1 MANEIELKLALDPS
15 AIPSLRRH
23 PLLNSA
29 KPTRRHLRNT
39 YYDTANLQ
47 LRALGVALRF
57 RQIGDQWLL
66 TLKSGNPAAGGFAE
80 RAEWECPAR
89 PGVFDFAHVGDPVLR
104 HFLEAHLAQLRPV
117 FTTDFTREAW
127 HVEHAGSRI
136 EVALDQGL
144 VASEGRESPLCE
156 VELELL
162 EGSDGGAL
170 FSLALALSEAT
181 RLHPEIASKAE
192 RGYRLFRQEARH
204 PAHAVPSA
212 LHSQMDVPTAFVS
225 LAHQCLHQLQANE
238 AGVLDETA
246 ATPEFVHQAR
256 IAIRRLRSAIDFFA
270 PRLPH
275 VFLDRFSP
283 AWRNVGIALAAA
295 RDWEVMRYETL
306 PTLGAIDSGAAATE
320 GLRARLEADIEQ
332 TLARAREQCRA
343 ALLHPGYSRLLLE
356 FSAELYALQH
366 PPALASAAATPA
378 DLTPLRDFVHAR
390 LKRAAKIARKRAA
403 AFAGNRPEKLN
414 AQQMHRLR
422 IAIKKLRYGLEF
434 ACPLLPEPTTSNYR
448 EALSRLQE
456 TLGKLNDL
464 NTAEQLL
471 AEYTSPEEL
480 AAICRATGER
490 RHHHRRLLRQH
501 WAAFR
506 HATRPWQGE

>member
-1 MANEIELKLALDPS
+1 MANEIELKLSIDPA

-29 KPTRRHLRNT
+29 KSTRRHLRNT

-80 RAEWECPAR
+80 RNEWECPAK

-104 HFLEAHLAQLRPV
+104 HFLEAHVAQLRPV

-127 HVEHAGSRI
+127 QVEYAGSRI

-144 VASEGRESPLCE
+144 VASEGRETPLCE

-162 EGSDGGAL
+162 SGNDGGAL
-170 FSLALALSEAT
+170 FSLALELSDAT

-204 PAHAVPSA
+204 PVYAMPSA
-212 LHSQMDVPTAFVS
+212 LQSWMDAPTAFVS
-225 LAHQCLHQLQANE
+225 LAHQCLRQLQANE

-246 ATPEFVHQAR
+246 VTPEFVHQAR

-270 PRLPH
+270 PLLPR
-275 VFLDRFSP
+275 VFRDRYSP

-306 PTLGAIDSGAAATE
+306 PTLGALDNGPAAA
-320 GLRARLEADIEQ
+320 GLRDRLEAGIEQ
-332 TLARAREQCRA
+332 TLGRAREQSCA

-356 FSAELYALQH
+356 FSAALHALQH
-366 PPALASAAATPA
+366 PLAPASTQSANLRS
-378 DLTPLRDFVHAR
+378 LTDHVLAR
-390 LKRAAKIARKRAA
+390 LKRAARVAKKRAA
-403 AFAGNRPEKLN
+403 AVTKNRPEKLN

-422 IAIKKLRYGLEF
+422 IAVKKLRYGLEF
-434 ACPLLPEPTTSNYR
+434 ARPLLPEPATSSYR

-471 AEYTSPEEL
+471 AEYTSPDEL
-480 AAICRATGER
+480 AAIYRATSER

-506 HATRPWQGE
+506 HAARPWQGE